1 MKYFVT
7 AISTDSGKTL
17 VSAILCDALGLDYWK
32 PIQSGSDRDIDEVF
46 SITSENMICFPEQYL
61 LNTPESP
68 HAAAEKDGVKIDLN
82 KFVIPDSENL
92 LIEGA
97 GGLMVPLND
106 DDLILDLIKKLDVP
120 VVLVSNTYLG
130 SINHTLLS
138 CELLK
143 INNIKVAGLVFN
155 GEENKDSEAI
165 IEKRT
170 GYPVLLRVPKFDKVN
185 KETVADFVKS
195 IKADLNEKLR

>member
-7 AISTDSGKTL
+7 AIGTDSGKTM

-32 PIQSGSDRDIDEVF
+32 PIQSGSERDIDTVF
-46 SITSENMICFPEQYL
+46 SLTSENMVCFPEKYL
-61 LNTPESP
+61 LKTPESP
-68 HAAAEKDGVKIDLN
+68 HAAARKDGVIIDMDEI
-82 KFVIPDSENL
+82 KFPKSDNL

-106 DDLILDLIKKLDVP
+106 QDLMIDLIKKLDIP

-138 CELLK
+138 CALLK
-143 INNIKVAGLVFN
+143 TNNIKVAGIVFN
-155 GEENKDSEAI
+155 GEENKETESI

-170 GYPVLLRVPKFDKVN
+170 GYPVLLRIPQLAEVSR
-185 KETVADFVKS
+185 ESIAEYVKS
-195 IKADLNEKLR
+195 IKKDLNEKLR